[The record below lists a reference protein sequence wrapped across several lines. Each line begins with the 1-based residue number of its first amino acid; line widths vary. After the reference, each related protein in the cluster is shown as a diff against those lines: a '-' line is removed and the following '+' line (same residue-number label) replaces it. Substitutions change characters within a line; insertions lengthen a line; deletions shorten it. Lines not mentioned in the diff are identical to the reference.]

1 LEFNHHGKRCLPNAN
16 ASTDG
21 HAGTYTNTYSCT
33 YRHTDAH
40 AGSYRYAD
48 GDALHWE
55 RHILGRSDCDQR
67 HGNCGAVPQ
76 LDSGLGTSKSTDKHH
91 AYSN

>member
-1 LEFNHHGKRCLPNAN
+1 LELEYYGSGTHGDAHPD
-16 ASTDG
+16 TDG

-33 YRHTDAH
+33 YRHTDAS
-40 AGSYRYAD
+40 GYTD
-48 GDALHWE
+48 TDALHWE
-55 RHILGRSDCDQR
+55 RHVLGRSDCDQR